1 VRRVVIDTNVV
12 VSSLFG
18 GKPREV
24 MNRWREGAL
33 LLCLTDA
40 IVEEY
45 LEVLARF
52 GDVRE
57 EAEEFFATVTTRG
70 KVLFV
75 DPAAVRVVEEDPD
88 DDMFLACA
96 LAAHAEAIISGD
108 RHLLGLGEFQ
118 GIPILGPAAFVD
130 QMGDER

>member
-12 VSSLFG
+12 VSSFFG

-24 MNRWREGAL
+24 LNLWRDGAL

-52 GDVRE
+52 GDARE
-57 EAEEFFATVTTRG
+57 EAEEFFAMVTARG
-70 KVLFV
+70 RTLFV

-88 DDMFLACA
+88 DDVFLACA

-108 RHLLGLGEFQ
+108 RHLLDLGEFR
-118 GIPILGPAAFVD
+118 GIPVLGPAEFLD
-130 QMGDER
+130 RMRGGR